1 MPTAERRL
9 TGQRSSGPS
18 GVPAQS
24 NARTRAAI
32 WDSPS
37 HRGAAP
43 LSIVLGVEPL
53 AGRDP
58 GVGEIEQRR
67 ADAAAPEL
75 AVAERELGE
84 DAVDVL
90 LDGPLGE
97 RQTVRD
103 GGVAVALGDERERL
117 DLPL

>member
-32 WDSPS
+32 SDSPS
-37 HRGAAP
+37 QRGAAP
-43 LSIVLGVEPL
+43 SSIVVGVKQL

-67 ADAAAPEL
+67 ADAAAHEP
-75 AVAERELGE
+75 AVVERELGE

-90 LDGPLGE
+90 LDRPFGSIDVPPWA
-97 RQTVRD
+97 TVWIAASSCWRS
-103 GGVAVALGDERERL
+103 RM
-117 DLPL
+117 